1 MNEAF
6 SNCAT
11 EAVCNLEIYIKMPVQ
26 TSKLIYLTCPDEK
39 KLVQSTCAQS
49 FILVTIVFSQN
60 FNLSIQA
67 GKLKINL
74 PQGKIYSSWMS
85 VKILTY
91 EVYSVTFQ
99 LKIVQFKI
107 EFQM

>member
-1 MNEAF
+1 MKKILAQI
-6 SNCAT
+6 T
-11 EAVCNLEIYIKMPVQ
+11 YGPL
-26 TSKLIYLTCPDEK
+26 LIL
-39 KLVQSTCAQS
+39 
-49 FILVTIVFSQN
+49 INIVFPQN

-74 PQGKIYSSWMS
+74 SQSKIYSSWTS
-85 VKILTY
+85 VKILTA
-91 EVYSVTFQ
+91 EFHSGMFQ